1 MSEFLRNLN
10 ELTREAVFEE
20 SATDTDTVTGTS
32 FNGNGIGRACNNSV
46 NHNEDE
52 NWQSLF
58 YDPLAAN
65 NVTEDHRSRSHPC
78 NILTSLLHAECEYDC
93 AYCRVCKRK
102 KPASVTPKEMA
113 DYFTKNWREGR
124 YGGIFLSSGIS
135 GDVDGTMAEIIETG
149 ERIRNAGF
157 NGYMH
162 LKILPGANRSDID
175 AAAAIATRV
184 SLNVE
189 TTSRSHMSEIANLKD
204 YTQDIMKRLYWLG
217 ADAPGKHTTQFIV
230 GAAEENDRE
239 IISCMSHLYK
249 KTMPARIYFSAFA
262 GQKNT
267 PMEFHPNTPEWRTN
281 RLYQSDFLLR
291 KYRFK
296 ADELCSVL
304 DENEFLMNADPKILL
319 ATNMPHVDIKTA
331 DYEQLLRVPGI
342 GPVSAKKIC
351 KMRAEKL
358 RGRTRK
364 RVMRNGNAG
373 IAVTEG
379 NVSIA
384 GNSGMGPDNTDWS
397 NIYDIIPAR
406 SLPYIRLREGGI
418 QSRIGDYM

>member
-1 MSEFLRNLN
+1 MSEFLRNLD

-20 SATDTDTVTGTS
+20 SATDTETVTETS
-32 FNGNGIGRACNNSV
+32 YNGSGRGCCGNGNPDG
-46 NHNEDE
+46 D
-52 NWQSLF
+52 WKSLF

-65 NVTEDHRSRSHPC
+65 NVTEDHRSRCRPC
-78 NILTSLLHAECEYDC
+78 KILTSLLHAECEYDC

-102 KPASVTPKEMA
+102 TPASVTPKEMA
-113 DYFTKNWREGR
+113 DYFTKSWREGR

-135 GDVDGTMAEIIETG
+135 GDVDGIMAEIIETG

-189 TTSRSHMSEIANLKD
+189 TTSRAHMSEIANLKD
-204 YTQDIMKRLYWLG
+204 YTQDIMKRLDWLG

-230 GAAEENDRE
+230 GAADESDRE

-281 RLYQSDFLLR
+281 RLYQTDYLLR
-291 KYRFK
+291 KYGFK

-304 DENEFLMNADPKILL
+304 DEKEFLQNADPKMLL
-319 ATNMPHVDIKTA
+319 AENLPRIDIKTA
-331 DYEQLLRVPGI
+331 NYEQLLRIPGI
-342 GPVSAKKIC
+342 GPVSARNIC
-351 KMRAEKL
+351 RFRTEALKGRA
-358 RGRTRK
+358 RK
-364 RVMRNGNAG
+364 RRRIANPTGTPGNEKKG
-373 IAVTEG
+373 YPNAVAE
-379 NVSIA
+379 
-384 GNSGMGPDNTDWS
+384 DYDWS
-397 NIYDIIPAR
+397 TVYSMIPAK
-406 SLPYIRLREGGI
+406 SLPYIILRDSGI
-418 QSRIGDYM
+418 QSRIDEYI